1 MADNELLL
9 RIGVSADTRSLSNI
23 NKEFNALGK
32 ATKGLNSQLK
42 NTGASLDAYK
52 QKQQNLT
59 RQLELCNTKQE
70 KYKKT
75 LADIKQKMED
85 NRRQVE
91 ELKNSE
97 GDHSSE
103 IEKLDAQY
111 EKLVGQ
117 FNTTN
122 ATLQQT
128 QTQFNSLNREL
139 QETTACVENFGRL
152 QLSEK
157 FKGWSDSLKGFSEKA
172 KLIGDSLSSI
182 GSAGLKIFTPLD
194 TALVGSAKSFMEF
207 EKGIAKVNSIAKV
220 SNGDLKAYSDG
231 ILELSNNSGTAVN
244 DLTEATYQAISAGV
258 DYKDSTK
265 FVEDANKLAVAG
277 FTDTTSAVDLLTTI
291 MNAYGLSA
299 EEVTGISD
307 TLIESQN
314 LGKLTIND
322 LAQNMGNIIPIAKSM
337 GVSYDEVAGSLV
349 MLTKQGISTAEG
361 STMLERLFDELGDSG
376 SKVAEIIKNKTGK
389 SFQELQAEGANTGDV
404 LKILQEYSKES
415 GVGLN
420 EMFSS
425 SEALQGA
432 LGLLNTDVGTL
443 GDTMNELSSS
453 TGATNEAFDTVT
465 NTSAYKMQKAFN
477 ELKNSLIKVGEA
489 LTPFVEKFAD
499 GLSKVADAL
508 SNLSEEQIQSIA
520 KFALWGTAV
529 SGVLKI
535 AGGFCSSLSSIAE
548 VGSKAFNWISKALD
562 PTRNLTTQVATLG
575 TSASGATSGLS
586 SIGTAASG
594 ATSLISPLTLGLGAC
609 VTAIAALGV
618 AWYHNEQKIKKGTE
632 SLRESAGEVED
643 FTGKL
648 RTNESIWTEL
658 FGKEYSIKFS
668 DSYKQSLAQVESDVE
683 AWVERLKLANKN
695 INEIL
700 NNTEI
705 DEETKQE
712 QIKAILDPISEEV
725 DTQTQNIQNNLQQN
739 SSNLHDYLVNTLG
752 MSEESANQIV
762 NTFGVGLQD
771 SNLKLSNNLIEM
783 QQIIQGIEDG
793 TITDVD
799 SAMQRL
805 QELTQEN
812 CELEKDTVV
821 RSGEDIYQE
830 IQKQQL
836 ELQTLKKMDSATNL
850 KELNDGYT
858 AELEV
863 IQDAYDKKRKAIED
877 DMTLSDEQKE
887 KEIANL
893 NDQQIAA
900 QQYADYYH
908 DFRAMQKSADKDWM
922 EQNNLTTDIIVAN
935 EGYIKEVSDKSSG
948 YVVAAKASCIE
959 ALKEYAEEN
968 VLTTDTIVDEYGH
981 QIDVAKD
988 ASGNIVAYV
997 YDEIDAYQKYAGDVA
1012 NYMQDYCKAVDNGS
1026 MTTDEAMA
1034 QVQAALDSGVISAQ
1048 QFGFETDEEFLRCA
1062 RSALDAKGDVDKMQI
1077 SVNDLHGK
1085 EITVTATVS
1094 GQEKLKTTKEVLDGL
1109 RSKTVN
1115 VEFTTS
1121 GTHKLPSTYFKPAF
1135 GSAQGTHGN
1144 LGQDTLVSMNESEL
1158 GWELYKGSAN
1168 YLGTIREANGRTR
1181 ELMDIGR
1188 GGSVIPATTSYQ
1200 NMLKAV
1206 KSEVT
1211 NQLNDVYF
1219 DYANSASK
1227 ASKLAFNFG
1236 NPQQVINNSQ
1246 NYDDSDLK
1254 SMLATLLGAL
1264 IDKDTNT
1271 NIYLNPKELAKAT
1284 YKYSDKFMAR
1294 DAKRRY

>member
-1 MADNELLL
+1 
-9 RIGVSADTRSLSNI
+9 
-23 NKEFNALGK
+23 
-32 ATKGLNSQLK
+32 
-42 NTGASLDAYK
+42 
-52 QKQQNLT
+52 
-59 RQLELCNTKQE
+59 
-70 KYKKT
+70 
-75 LADIKQKMED
+75 
-85 NRRQVE
+85 
-91 ELKNSE
+91 
-97 GDHSSE
+97 
-103 IEKLDAQY
+103 
-111 EKLVGQ
+111 
-117 FNTTN
+117 
-122 ATLQQT
+122 
-128 QTQFNSLNREL
+128 
-139 QETTACVENFGRL
+139 
-152 QLSEK
+152 
-157 FKGWSDSLKGFSEKA
+157 
-172 KLIGDSLSSI
+172 
-182 GSAGLKIFTPLD
+182 
-194 TALVGSAKSFMEF
+194 
-207 EKGIAKVNSIAKV
+207 
-220 SNGDLKAYSDG
+220 
-231 ILELSNNSGTAVN
+231 
-244 DLTEATYQAISAGV
+244 
-258 DYKDSTK
+258 
-265 FVEDANKLAVAG
+265 
-277 FTDTTSAVDLLTTI
+277 
-291 MNAYGLSA
+291 
-299 EEVTGISD
+299 
-307 TLIESQN
+307 
-314 LGKLTIND
+314 
-322 LAQNMGNIIPIAKSM
+322 MGNIIPIAKSM

-376 SKVAEIIKNKTGK
+376 TEVAKIIKEKTGK

-443 GDTMNELSSS
+443 GDTMNELSGS
-453 TGATNEAFDTVT
+453 TGATQEAFDTVT

-520 KFALWGTAV
+520 KFALWGTAI

-535 AGGFCSSLSSIAE
+535 AGGLCSSLSSIAE
-548 VGSKAFNWISKALD
+548 VGSKAFSWVSKALD

-575 TSASGATSGLS
+575 TSASGATTGLS

-609 VTAIAALGV
+609 VTAIAMLGV

-648 RTNESIWTEL
+648 RSNESIWTEL

-683 AWVERLKLANKN
+683 EWVEKLKLTNKN

-700 NNTEI
+700 NDTEI
-705 DEETKQE
+705 DEGTKQE
-712 QIKAILDPISEEV
+712 QIKAMLDPISEEV
-725 DTQTQNIQNNLQQN
+725 TTQTQNIQSNLEQN

-762 NTFGVGLQD
+762 NTFGAGLQD
-771 SNLKLSNNLIEM
+771 SNLKLSNNLTEM

-821 RSGEDIYQE
+821 RSGEDIYSE

-863 IQDAYDKKRKAIED
+863 IQTAYDKKREAIEN
-877 DMTLSDEQKE
+877 DMSLSDEQKE

-893 NDQQIAA
+893 NDQQLAA

-908 DFRAMQKSADKDWM
+908 DFRLQQKSADKDWM
-922 EQNNLTTDIIVAN
+922 DQNNLTTNTISMN
-935 EGYIKEVSDKSSG
+935 EGTIKQVVSETSG
-948 YVVAAKASCIE
+948 QVLSAKADSVQ
-959 ALKEYAEEN
+959 ALREYAEQN
-968 VLTTDTIVDEYGH
+968 GLTTSMIIDDYGH
-981 QIDVAKD
+981 QVTVAKD
-988 ASGNIVAYV
+988 KEGNIRGYV
-997 YDEIDAYQKYAGDVA
+997 YNEIDAYKKYAGDVA

-1026 MTTDEAMA
+1026 MTTDQAMQ
-1034 QVQAALDSGVISAQ
+1034 QVKSALDNGVISAQ

-1062 RSALDAKGDVDKMQI
+1062 RSALDAKGDVNKMQTTI
-1077 SVNDLHGK
+1077 DDLHGK
-1085 EITVTATVS
+1085 EVTVKAKTEGISSVEYARDLVASLRDKNVKVTYSVDGGVATQHTRGGKFTIT
-1094 GQEKLKTTKEVLDGL
+1094 
-1109 RSKTVN
+1109 
-1115 VEFTTS
+1115 
-1121 GTHKLPSTYFKPAF
+1121 
-1135 GSAQGTHGN
+1135 AQGTHGN
-1144 LGQDTLVSMNESEL
+1144 LGADTLVSMNESEL
-1158 GWELYKGSAN
+1158 GFELYKGSAN

-1188 GGSVIPATTSYQ
+1188 GGSVIPATTSYE
-1200 NMLKAV
+1200 NMLQAV
-1206 KSEVT
+1206 KSEVA
-1211 NQLNDVYF
+1211 NQLNDVYL

-1227 ASKLAFNFG
+1227 ASRLAFNFG
-1236 NPQQVINNSQ
+1236 NPQQNIFNNATFDDSNLAGLLMTLIGAVQGQNMSPVINL
-1246 NYDDSDLK
+1246 DAK
-1254 SMLATLLGAL
+1254 S
-1264 IDKDTNT
+1264 I
-1271 NIYLNPKELAKAT
+1271 AKAT
-1284 YKYSDKFMAR
+1284 YKYTDKFMQQ
-1294 DAKRRY
+1294 DLKRRY